1 MNENYTEQKEQQPVS
16 QQDTPAEEDS
26 LPVEALP
33 TAEENTEEMGTSETS
48 ETSESPKPPKKKLS
62 KKKLIIIG
70 AIAVVVI
77 AVAAIILIPSKFE
90 RVKHECVQIA
100 GVVTSGKGYFR
111 LDTDPDEWENM
122 DPTIKAIMMSGQQQ
136 KTLEAIRYANDALG
150 FNGSV
155 YNKMMETTALMGRQT
170 EETSKYRVSWTYHPD
185 DGLEVTYEKK

>member
-1 MNENYTEQKEQQPVS
+1 MM
-16 QQDTPAEEDS
+16 EEKNSSNIEEES
-26 LPVEALP
+26 LQADAIP
-33 TAEENTEEMGTSETS
+33 TAEERTEELEASD
-48 ETSESPKPPKKKLS
+48 SPKSLKKKLS

-77 AVAAIILIPSKFE
+77 VIAAIILIPSKFE

-100 GVVTSGKGYFR
+100 GMVTSGKGYFT
-111 LDTDPDEWENM
+111 LDTDPDDWENM
-122 DPTIKAIMMSGQQQ
+122 DPVLKALLISDVQQN
-136 KTLEAIRYANDALG
+136 TLDAIRYANEELG

-170 EETSKYRVSWTYHPD
+170 EENSKYKVSWTYHPD